1 MYMSSNRQEEKE
13 ETEKL
18 KATLPTEAEKKQIE
32 NLAAEKNKEVRENI
46 NITLDETKSSVP
58 QDNRRSKKA
67 GSTIYEGHE

>member
-1 MYMSSNRQEEKE
+1 MYMSSNRQKEKE

-46 NITLDETKSSVP
+46 NITVDETKSSVHR
-58 QDNRRSKKA
+58 QQKKQKSRFYNLRRP
-67 GSTIYEGHE
+67 